1 MLVTFLN
8 TFLLSMPGGSEWI
21 LILLVVLLFFG
32 GKKIPDLMRGIGRG
46 VREFNDAKTN
56 VKNEI
61 EAGMTEKDRKEQ
73 DAELELRQAQERL
86 QQAQAKVE
94 QAKLAQQAQ
103 YQTELPK

>member
-1 MLVTFLN
+1 MILTFLN
-8 TFLLSMPGGSEWI
+8 GYFLLSMPGGSEWI

-61 EAGMTEKDRKEQ
+61 EAGMNEKDRKEE
-73 DAELELRQAQERL
+73 DAEIELKKAQEKL
-86 QQAQAKVE
+86 LQAQAKVQE
-94 QAKLAQQAQ
+94 AKAQQM
-103 YQTELPK
+103 QTELPK

>member
-1 MLVTFLN
+1 MLLTFLN

-61 EAGMTEKDRKEQ
+61 EAGMSEKDKKEQ
-73 DAELELRQAQERL
+73 DAERDLKEAQEKL
-86 QQAQAKVE
+86 QEAQAKVE
-94 QAKLAQQAQ
+94 LAKQAQ
-103 YQTELPK
+103 LQTELPK

>member
-8 TFLLSMPGGSEWI
+8 TFLFSMPGGSEWI

-32 GKKIPDLMRGIGRG
+32 GRKIPDLMRGIGRG

-61 EAGMTEKDRKEQ
+61 EAGMSEKDKKEQ
-73 DAELELRQAQERL
+73 EAKL
-86 QQAQAKVE
+86 QQTQAT
-94 QAKLAQQAQ
+94 QM
-103 YQTELPK
+103 QTELPK